1 MSNSYQICH
10 FQTCRIFWLLSALS
24 EILWRYSYTDRSCTW
39 KECTRCIALKARWI
53 WWHTSN
59 DAWHWHI
66 YKLKSLPP
74 NHIFFLVIFRI
85 PYDYFILWWHVWEI
99 TSAYP
104 LTFVSREV
112 ALTEKYHFHSTWI
125 KLEKKK
131 HFQKSSLSVYP
142 RGENSKVFMFFH
154 ISLFPDVGKVIGA
167 FTEPPTAK

>member
-39 KECTRCIALKARWI
+39 KECTRCIALKARVGFGDI
-53 WWHTSN
+53 LVMMHG
-59 DAWHWHI
+59 I

-125 KLEKKK
+125 KLEKKRNIFRNPHSPYILVVRTVK
-131 HFQKSSLSVYP
+131 YLC
-142 RGENSKVFMFFH
+142 FFT
-154 ISLFPDVGKVIGA
+154 SA
-167 FTEPPTAK
+167 FFLMWGR